1 MSEME
6 WMNCVTQNEEETEAC
21 GEMLATRLVPGDFV
35 ALWGDLGAGKTA
47 FVRGLAGGLGCEGV
61 SSPTFTI
68 VHEYEGRI
76 PVFHFDVY
84 RLEDE
89 NDLYDIGYEDYLRR
103 GGVIAMEWPE
113 IVPGVLPGS
122 RYDVYLEKQSD
133 FLRRIRIVCKRG
145 E

>member
-1 MSEME
+1 M
-6 WMNCVTQNEEETEAC
+6 
-21 GEMLATRLVPGDFV
+21 
-35 ALWGDLGAGKTA
+35 
-47 FVRGLAGGLGCEGV
+47 

-103 GGVIAMEWPE
+103 GGVIVMEWPE

-133 FLRRIRIVCKRG
+133 FSRRIRIVCKRG